1 MDDGTIE
8 FRVSLIA
15 SRTPGDGKKGD
26 DGVEEYFQEA
36 VIGDKSER
44 GVVVV
49 VKRCEVTRCC
59 LLRIAGCGLTSH
71 RRATVSF
78 SRLRPAHLPRVCAI

>member
-1 MDDGTIE
+1 MDDGTVE

-26 DGVEEYFQEA
+26 GAEEYFQEA

-44 GVVVV
+44 G
-49 VKRCEVTRCC
+49 
-59 LLRIAGCGLTSH
+59 GGGS
-71 RRATVSF
+71 S
-78 SRLRPAHLPRVCAI
+78 

>member
-1 MDDGTIE
+1 MDDGTVK

-15 SRTPGDGKKGD
+15 SRTPGDGKKSD

-44 GVVVV
+44 GVVV
-49 VKRCEVTRCC
+49 KRCEVTRCC
-59 LLRIAGCGLTSH
+59 LLRTAVLLD
-71 RRATVSF
+71 AV
-78 SRLRPAHLPRVCAI
+78 